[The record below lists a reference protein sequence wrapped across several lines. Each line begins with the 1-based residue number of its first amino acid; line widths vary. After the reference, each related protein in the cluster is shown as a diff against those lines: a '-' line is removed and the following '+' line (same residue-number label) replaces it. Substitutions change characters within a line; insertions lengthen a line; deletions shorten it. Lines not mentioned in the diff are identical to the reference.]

1 MIPAPRSA
9 LVFGGSPV
17 KHSLALLGDINLMN
31 VADPAVPFRQVRE
44 YMATA
49 NCRFANLECCL
60 YDRVNTHELRDEGFF
75 AAPKTGEAL
84 KLLGLDAIGNANNVN
99 YGAEAI
105 TSSCATLK
113 SLGIPNVGAGA
124 DRKTA
129 YAPVIVERNGV
140 RYGFMQR
147 SSVYWPTGHEAGDL
161 SPGIAVL
168 QGHTAYQ
175 PAFYKIRPELPPC
188 NRPGVPPLIVTW
200 ADPMHLKRY
209 REDLGELRAKCD
221 ILVASHHWGLFE
233 DVLDYMIEIAH
244 VAIDEGADVVIGHG
258 PHYSLPME
266 MYKGKPVFY
275 GLGNFS
281 FHTGHG
287 GRKHGDWIGEA
298 VRLIYEGKELQ
309 RVAFRPVRH
318 NDANETLLTKPSD
331 EKAALERLQ
340 GFCDRFGTKLVS
352 DGDEVLLWQR

>member
-1 MIPAPRSA
+1 
-9 LVFGGSPV
+9 
-17 KHSLALLGDINLMN
+17 
-31 VADPAVPFRQVRE
+31 
-44 YMATA
+44 
-49 NCRFANLECCL
+49 
-60 YDRVNTHELRDEGFF
+60 
-75 AAPKTGEAL
+75 
-84 KLLGLDAIGNANNVN
+84 
-99 YGAEAI
+99 
-105 TSSCATLK
+105 
-113 SLGIPNVGAGA
+113 
-124 DRKTA
+124 
-129 YAPVIVERNGV
+129 
-140 RYGFMQR
+140 
-147 SSVYWPTGHEAGDL
+147 
-161 SPGIAVL
+161 
-168 QGHTAYQ
+168 
-175 PAFYKIRPELPPC
+175 
-188 NRPGVPPLIVTW
+188 
-200 ADPMHLKRY
+200 
-209 REDLGELRAKCD
+209 
-221 ILVASHHWGLFE
+221 VASHHWGLFE